1 MHRLVALVLAIP
13 LGMLGVHNF
22 YLGNWTYGA
31 LQLALTV
38 VALLGWPWLALFVA
52 AWVVVEIVLII
63 LGTGDYATR
72 KSWNRGA
79 EG

>member
-1 MHRLVALVLAIP
+1 MHRLVALVLAVP
-13 LGMLGVHNF
+13 LGMFGAHNF

-31 LQLALTV
+31 LQLALTA
-38 VALLGWPWLALFVA
+38 VALLGWPWLELFVA

-72 KSWNRGA
+72 KSWNRGT